1 MVVYSLILQ
10 DLMTCYPYHASSTAK
25 HSKNKQ
31 CNFIDSDYINPVMFV
46 IIIEYCYMKR
56 WSTEEICN
64 IPLSDDV

>member
-31 CNFIDSDYINPVMFV
+31 CNFIDSDYNNPVMFV
-46 IIIEYCYMKR
+46 IIIEYC
-56 WSTEEICN
+56 
-64 IPLSDDV
+64 